1 MLVNAGNVIAKIVF
15 EYVLFCQA
23 AILGKACVCAR
34 SILSV
39 SAEKTIQNLPI
50 DSFKIWTHDQPLLS
64 SVSPTHPRKK
74 HECEEGFLAIVQSA
88 QWKPP
93 PFS

>member
-50 DSFKIWTHDQPLLS
+50 DSFKI
-64 SVSPTHPRKK
+64 
-74 HECEEGFLAIVQSA
+74 
-88 QWKPP
+88 
-93 PFS
+93 